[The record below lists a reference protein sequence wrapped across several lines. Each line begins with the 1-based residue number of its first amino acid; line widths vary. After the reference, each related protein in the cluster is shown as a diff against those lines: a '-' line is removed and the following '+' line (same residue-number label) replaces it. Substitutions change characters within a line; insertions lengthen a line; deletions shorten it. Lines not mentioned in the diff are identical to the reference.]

1 MTDAGEKMLD
11 LVPGLIGLGVASK
24 FLEKTQGKKK
34 EMFPK
39 NIFNIKK

>member
-24 FLEKTQGKKK
+24 FLEKAQGKKK
-34 EMFPK
+34 EIGRKPF
-39 NIFNIKK
+39 F